1 MNMFKSIRFFGFFTC
16 TFILF
21 SVSVLPAADRITV
34 QEGKGKNVSGT
45 ILAVNAEKVTIDVR
59 GEKQEIPANIIV
71 STEYDNEPS
80 GLKATR
86 TAFDGSRMPETLEA
100 LAKVDPKTLTKPEL
114 KQEFDYFTAAAK
126 TKSVLAG
133 SGDLAD
139 AEKSLLDF
147 IKNNK
152 NSYHY
157 FEICEYYGDLMVQ
170 AGKFDDAKKSYAAL
184 AKAPWSEYSLKATV
198 SLGMAEITEKKTDSA
213 RKNFETVIKS
223 EDNSEQAERLK
234 NIAKIGQ
241 ALCLTSEKKYDEA
254 VKMLEEIAK
263 NSSGEDSVFQSLVYN
278 SLGLTYEQAGKPRDA
293 ILAYMHTDIL
303 FSSARS
309 EHIKALQELSKLWKQ
324 VKRNE
329 RADETAKRLKS
340 IYNIDTK

>member
-1 MNMFKSIRFFGFFTC
+1 MLKSIRFFGFFTC
-16 TFILF
+16 LLIHFSI
-21 SVSVLPAADRITV
+21 SVSILLAADRITV

-59 GEKQEIPANIIV
+59 GEKQEVPANIIV
-71 STEYDNEPS
+71 LTEYDNEPS
-80 GLKATR
+80 GLKAAR

-100 LAKVDPKTLTKPEL
+100 LSKVDPKTLTKPEM
-114 KQEFDYFTAAAK
+114 KQDFDYFTAAAK
-126 TKSVLAG
+126 TRSALAG
-133 SGDLAD
+133 SGNIAD

-157 FEICEYYGDLMVQ
+157 YEICELYGDLMVQ
-170 AGKFDDAKKSYAAL
+170 AGKFDDAKKSYTAL

-198 SLGMAEITEKKTDSA
+198 SLGMAEITEKKIDSA

-223 EDNSEQAERLK
+223 QDNSEPAERLK
-234 NIAKIGQ
+234 NVANIGL
-241 ALCLTSEKKYDEA
+241 ALCLTSEKKYDDA
-254 VKMLEEIAK
+254 IKKLEEIAK
-263 NSSGEDSVFQSLVYN
+263 NSGSEDSVFQSLVYN
-278 SLGLTYEQAGKPRDA
+278 SLGSTYAQAGKPRDA

-303 FSSARS
+303 FSSARN

-329 RADETAKRLKS
+329 RAEETDKRLKS
-340 IYNIDTK
+340 LYNLDK

>member
-1 MNMFKSIRFFGFFTC
+1 MLKSIRYFGFFSGTII
-16 TFILF
+16 FF
-21 SVSVLPAADRITV
+21 AVSVLLAADRVTV
-34 QEGKGKNVSGT
+34 REGKGKNVSGT
-45 ILAVNAEKVTIDVR
+45 ILAVNAEKVTVDVR
-59 GEKQEIPANIIV
+59 GEKQEIPANIIAL
-71 STEYDNEPS
+71 TEYDGEPS
-80 GLKATR
+80 GLKAAR

-100 LAKVDPKTLTKPEL
+100 LAKVDPKTLTKPEM
-114 KQEFDYFTAAAK
+114 KQDFDYFTTAAK
-126 TKSVLAG
+126 AKSVLTG

-157 FEICEYYGDLMVQ
+157 FEICELYGDVMVQ

-184 AKAPWSEYSLKATV
+184 AKAPWAEYRLKAVV
-198 SLGMAEITEKKTDSA
+198 SLGMAEITEQKTDSA
-213 RKNFETVIKS
+213 RKHFETVIKS

-234 NIAKIGQ
+234 KTAQIGL
-241 ALCLTSEKKYDEA
+241 ALCLASEKKYEEA

-263 NSSGEDSVFQSLVYN
+263 NSGNEDSVFQSLVYN
-278 SLGLTYEQAGKPRDA
+278 SLGSVYEQAGKPREA

-329 RADETAKRLKS
+329 RAEETDKRLKS
-340 IYNIDTK
+340 IYNLGK

>member
-1 MNMFKSIRFFGFFTC
+1 MLKGIRFFGSFTG
-16 TFILF
+16 TLILF
-21 SVSVLPAADRITV
+21 AVSVLPAADRITV
-34 QEGKGKNVSGT
+34 LEGKGKNVSGT
-45 ILAVNAEKVTIDVR
+45 ILAVNAEKITIDVR
-59 GEKQEIPANIIV
+59 GEKQEIPANIIAL
-71 STEYDNEPS
+71 TEYDGEPS
-80 GLKATR
+80 GLKAAR
-86 TAFDGSRMPETLEA
+86 TAFDGSRMPETLEV
-100 LAKVDPKTLTKPEL
+100 LAKIDPKTLTKPEM
-114 KQEFDYFTAAAK
+114 KQDFNYFTVAAK
-126 TKSVLAG
+126 AKSVLAG

-157 FEICEYYGDLMVQ
+157 FEICELYGDLMVQ

-184 AKAPWSEYSLKATV
+184 AKAPWPEYSLKATV

-234 NIAKIGQ
+234 NTAQIGL
-241 ALCLTSEKKYDEA
+241 ALCLASEKKYEEA
-254 VKMLEEIAK
+254 IKMLEEIAK
-263 NSSGEDSVFQSLVYN
+263 NSGNEDSAFQSLVYN
-278 SLGLTYEQAGKPRDA
+278 SLGSAYAQAVRPRQA

-303 FSSARS
+303 FSSARN

-324 VKRNE
+324 LQRNE
-329 RADETAKRLKS
+329 RAEETDNRLKS
-340 IYNIDTK
+340 IYNIGK

>member
-1 MNMFKSIRFFGFFTC
+1 MFQLIRRLSCFV
-16 TFILF
+16 ILMF
-21 SVSVLPAADRITV
+21 SSVVLADRITV
-34 QEGKGKNVSGT
+34 EEGKGKNLTGS

-59 GEKQEIPANIIV
+59 GEKQEVPANIIS
-71 STEYDNEPS
+71 STVYEGEPS
-80 GLKATR
+80 LLNTAR
-86 TAFDGSRMPETLEA
+86 TAFSGSRMTEALEA
-100 LAKVDPKTLTKPEL
+100 LAKIDPKTLTKPTM
-114 KQEFDYFTAAAK
+114 KQDFDYFAAASK
-126 TKSVLAG
+126 TKLVLTG
-133 SGDLAD
+133 SGDAAD

-157 FEICEYYGDLMVQ
+157 YEICELYGDLMVQ
-170 AGKFDDAKKSYAAL
+170 VGKFDDAKKSYAAL
-184 AKAPWSEYSLKATV
+184 AKAPWAEYSLKAAV
-198 SLGMAEITEKKTDSA
+198 SLGMAEVTEKKTDSA
-213 RKNFETVIKS
+213 RKNFETVIQS
-223 EDNSEQAERLK
+223 EDASEQAERLK
-234 NIAKIGQ
+234 GIAKVGL

-254 VKMLEEIAK
+254 IKILEEIAK
-263 NSSGEDSVFQSLVYN
+263 NPGSEDSIFQSLVYN

-329 RADETAKRLKS
+329 RAEETDKRLKT
-340 IYNIDTK
+340 IYNISTK